1 MTFSSLSEENS
12 GTKTELET
20 KLENLLG
27 HVEGVGNVKVML
39 MADSGKGMYSGG
51 GSEVT
56 GVLVVAEGADNSV
69 TVQKIQEAVMALFQI
84 EAHKIRIM
92 KMK

>member
-39 MADSGKGMYSGG
+39 MADSGQGMYSGG